1 MYRTLSHDESSHLAA
16 ANDLWERQLPVLQ
29 LQRAISGGMQ
39 WKEAKGREYLIRHWN
54 DRAAHKKKSTS
65 LGVRSPD
72 TERQFE
78 EFQAK
83 RERFLSSAAII
94 MPTLERFARIS
105 KTCRLPRLP
114 AAETDI
120 FRALGAHHLDR
131 ELLVF
136 SGEALHVYGAILGL
150 GFNDLEPADGE
161 MTLYMTSPG
170 LDVVQDGLVDVIAG
184 AARGVEFDDGRF
196 VLDRAAGRLTIV
208 TYATEELFSVLR
220 KRAGND
226 ADREEVIWEALQD
239 EPRWAAVM
247 GDDGLPVPMAAVPP
261 KAFLLLALA
270 LGRISADGSRD
281 LAEAFAPEITFYER
295 DVEAFPE
302 LEGLE
307 EVGGPKA

>member
-1 MYRTLSHDESSHLAA
+1 MYRRLEYDESRHLVA
-16 ANDLWERQLPVLQ
+16 ANDLWERQLPVLR

-39 WKEAKGREYLIRHWN
+39 WKEAKGRQYLIRHWN

-65 LGVRSPD
+65 LGVRGPD

-83 RERFLSSAAII
+83 RERFFSAAAAIT
-94 MPTLERFARIS
+94 PTLERFARMS
-105 KTCRLPRLP
+105 KVHRLPRLP

-120 FRALGAHHLDR
+120 FRALGAHQLDR

-136 SGEALHVYGAILGL
+136 SREALHVYGATLGL
-150 GFNDLEPADGE
+150 GFDDLDPADGQ
-161 MTLYMTSPG
+161 MTLYMASPG

-184 AARGVEFDDGRF
+184 AARGVEFEDGRF
-196 VLDRAAGRLTIV
+196 VLERAAGRLSIV
-208 TYATEELFSVLR
+208 AYSTEELFSVLR
-220 KRAGND
+220 DRPGFD
-226 ADREEVIWEALQD
+226 ADREEVLWEALQD
-239 EPRWAAVM
+239 EPRWAAVI

-281 LAEAFAPEITFYER
+281 LAEALAPEIAFHER

-307 EVGGPKA
+307 EVGGPRA